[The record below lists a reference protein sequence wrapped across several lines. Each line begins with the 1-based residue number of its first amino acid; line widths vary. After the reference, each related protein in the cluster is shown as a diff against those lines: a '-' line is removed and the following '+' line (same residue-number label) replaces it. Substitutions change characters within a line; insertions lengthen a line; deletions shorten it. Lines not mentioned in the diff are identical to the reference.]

1 MIKVKRTPMDL
12 MDDIYTLAY
21 WLTGS
26 ELGATELVN
35 RTYLNVEFDSS
46 ETEVFKTFREC
57 YFDTIGKNCASST
70 PVTPETSL
78 VQRNADIKL
87 SVLLAEISGMK
98 HRAISKIIGKPLNTT
113 RLWLSSG
120 RKSFASAL

>member
-1 MIKVKRTPMDL
+1 MEL

-26 ELGATELVN
+26 ESGATELVN

-46 ETEVFKTFREC
+46 ENEVFKTFREC
-57 YFDTIGKNCASST
+57 YFDTIGEECLLNTADSAEK
-70 PVTPETSL
+70 SL

-87 SVLLAEISGMK
+87 SVLLSEISGMT
-98 HRAISKIIGKPLNTT
+98 HRSISKIIGKPLNTV

-120 RKSFASAL
+120 RKSFVNALYYSAVD